1 MTERTRTAGDGLRP
15 VSIDVYAVA
24 RAAVASMR
32 PDLVTRPTG
41 RAVRAAI
48 EERLADTHAALVS
61 LLDLRGVR
69 ILDFSCADEVVAK
82 LVLRYLGPDRPGNVF
97 FLFRAV
103 ENLHRHAVEEVL
115 RRHRLAAACD
125 VGDRRFELLGD
136 VEQAEGDAWTTLER
150 CGRIDPGAG
159 AGLDREEARVL
170 QGLADR
176 RLAYV
181 GEGGEFWALS
191 AATKLAQGGCR

>member
-1 MTERTRTAGDGLRP
+1 MTGRAAGGALRP

-24 RAAVASMR
+24 RSAVASMR
-32 PDLVTRPTG
+32 RNLVTRPTG

-48 EERLADTHAALVS
+48 EERIGGSRAALLS
-61 LLDLRGVR
+61 LLDLRGVQ

-82 LVLRYLGPDRPGNVF
+82 LVLRYLSPDRPGNVF

-103 ENLHRHAVEEVL
+103 EDRHRNALEEVL

-125 VGDRRFELLGD
+125 VGDRRFELLGH
-136 VEQAEGDAWTTLER
+136 VAPAERSAWATLER
-150 CGRIDPGAG
+150 RGRIDPGAG
-159 AGLDREEARVL
+159 AGLGREEARVL

-181 GEGGEFWALS
+181 CVGGEFWALS
-191 AATKLAQGGCR
+191 AATRPAQGGVS

>member
-1 MTERTRTAGDGLRP
+1 M
-15 VSIDVYAVA
+15 
-24 RAAVASMR
+24 
-32 PDLVTRPTG
+32 
-41 RAVRAAI
+41 
-48 EERLADTHAALVS
+48 
-61 LLDLRGVR
+61 DLRRVQ

-103 ENLHRHAVEEVL
+103 EELHRNAVEEVL

-125 VGDRRFELLGD
+125 VGDRRFELLGH
-136 VEQAEGDAWTTLER
+136 VAQAERSAWANLER

-159 AGLDREEARVL
+159 AGLGREEARAL
-170 QGLADR
+170 RGLADR

-181 GEGGEFWALS
+181 GGGGEFWALS
-191 AATKLAQGGCR
+191 AATRLAQGAIS